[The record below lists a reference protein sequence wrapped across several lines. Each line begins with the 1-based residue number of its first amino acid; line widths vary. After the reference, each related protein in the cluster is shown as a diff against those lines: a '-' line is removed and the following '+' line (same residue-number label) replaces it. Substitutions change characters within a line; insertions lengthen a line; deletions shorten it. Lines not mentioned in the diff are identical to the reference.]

1 MKHLCSF
8 VVVCLLALSAIAQ
21 TPASATPADALE
33 SGWNVSIT
41 GSFSNVSNAATN
53 NGFVTTEAL
62 RVAQH
67 WNARADEFITLTPAT
82 VIVLAGPEYRFSLE
96 HLLKSSSFAANAAK
110 IEAFAHAGAGT
121 ARSQSIAADGST
133 TLSAARFAYGIG
145 GGFDVKLNSTMS
157 VRPLDLTYVR
167 SSMLTNGGAI
177 LGNHLQFAAGL
188 GIRF

>member
-1 MKHLCSF
+1 MKSLFAS
-8 VVVCLLALSAIAQ
+8 VLVLVALSLGAIAQ
-21 TPASATPADALE
+21 TAPAAPPDPLE

-96 HLLKSSSFAANAAK
+96 HLLKSSSFAANAAT

-121 ARSQSIAADGST
+121 ARSQSTSADGST

-145 GGFDVKLNSTMS
+145 GGFDVKLNATMS